1 MNFRNHARA
10 NKTLIMINA
19 IVAYVSVGISFS
31 LMFIG
36 FYATKESIDLTEPTL
51 LGNSADG
58 VDQVWERFFD
68 WISYFT
74 VWSNIVV
81 AIVLTVLWLRPDV
94 FERNNA
100 SGARWRALRLDS
112 ILMIT
117 ITGIVYNLLLA
128 EPKTGIDFV
137 SNAMIHI
144 VNPIVT
150 LLVFLITGPR
160 GLLKPVT
167 VLHAMVVPI
176 IWATFSITRGMTL
189 NAYPYPFFD
198 VSANGLPSVLLFVA
212 QILVFAVILAFGLLG
227 FDKVMTKRR

>member
-1 MNFRNHARA
+1 MSYSKYGRA
-10 NKTLIMINA
+10 NKTLVLINA
-19 IVAYVSVGISFS
+19 LVAYVSVGISFS

-36 FYATKESIDLTEPTL
+36 FYATKEDIDLTQPTL
-51 LGNSADG
+51 LGNSING
-58 VDQVWERFFD
+58 TDQVWERFFD

-81 AIVLTVLWLRPDV
+81 AIVLTALWIRPDL

-100 SGARWRALRLDS
+100 SGTRWRALRLDS
-112 ILMIT
+112 VLMIT

-150 LLVFLITGPR
+150 LFVFFVTGPR
-160 GLLKPVT
+160 GLIRPST
-167 VLHAMVVPI
+167 IGYAMVVPI
-176 IWATFSITRGMTL
+176 IWATFSISRGMVL

-198 VSANGLPSVLLFVA
+198 VSVNGLTSVLLFVG
-212 QILVFAVILAFGLLG
+212 QILIFAIVLAFGLLG
-227 FDKVMTKRR
+227 YDKLRTRR